1 MLARST
7 ILPHPAGAAI
17 TTPLLVPSFS
27 SKGFGTGRA
36 RAGRARAKEVG
47 KLLDVSKEQLTDAM
61 LISAYDL
68 HYRHVRRPR
77 RAVANIT
84 FVDSGGYETSQYQDL
99 SSTFIQDSKPRAW
112 DERRLKRVYGSWPD
126 YIPAVFVSYD
136 QRGAVK
142 RQARR
147 ALALLSEYPQQLHA
161 FLVKPRT
168 QRERFVS
175 VDDIGANLDLIGR
188 FHLLG
193 VTEKEIGNS
202 MIERMDTISRIRL
215 ALDDAGLRRVV
226 IHVFGGLDPITVPL
240 YFLAGAEIFD
250 GLTWLRFGY
259 HDGAALYRQNSAV
272 RRYGVHHS
280 DDQVKLLSLRQNLT
294 NLSELTM
301 QLRRFL
307 TDCDFAKLAPN
318 GACLRE
324 AYELLFSKNPR
335 VGPAQRVA

>member
-1 MLARST
+1 MSRRYVLARSR
-7 ILPHPAGAAI
+7 IVPHPTGTAI

-27 SKGFGTGRA
+27 SKGFG
-36 RAGRARAKEVG
+36 AGRAGAKEVG

-68 HYRHVRRPR
+68 HYGHIRTPR
-77 RAVANIT
+77 SAVANIT

-99 SSTFIQDSKPRAW
+99 SSTFIQESKPRAW
-112 DERRLKRVYGSWPD
+112 DERRLKRVYDRWPN
-126 YIPAVFVSYD
+126 YVPAVFVSYD
-136 QRGAVK
+136 RRGAVR
-142 RQARR
+142 RQGRR
-147 ALALLSEYPQQLHA
+147 AVALLSEFSQHLHA

-168 QRERFVS
+168 KKDRFIS
-175 VDDIGANLDLIGR
+175 LDDVIANLDLIGR
-188 FHLLG
+188 FQLLG
-193 VTEKEIGNS
+193 VTEKELGSS
-202 MIERMDTISRIRL
+202 MIERMENISRLRL
-215 ALDDAGLRRVV
+215 ALDDAGLGRVV

-272 RRYGVHHS
+272 RRYGVHQS
-280 DDQVKLLSLRQNLT
+280 DDQVKLLSLRQNLIH
-294 NLSELTM
+294 LSELTM

-307 TDCDFAKLAPN
+307 TDCDFAKLTPN
-318 GACLRE
+318 GARLRE
-324 AYELLFSKNPR
+324 AYDLLFSKNPR

>member
-1 MLARST
+1 MSRRCVLARSR
-7 ILPHPAGAAI
+7 ILPHPAGTAI

-36 RAGRARAKEVG
+36 GAKEVG

-68 HYRHVRRPR
+68 HYARVRRPR
-77 RAVANIT
+77 SAVANVT

-99 SSTFIQDSKPRAW
+99 SATFIQETKPLAW
-112 DERRLKRVYGSWPD
+112 DERRLKRVYQRWPD
-126 YIPAVFVSYD
+126 YVPAVFVSYD
-136 QRGAVK
+136 RRGSVS
-142 RQARR
+142 RQAG
-147 ALALLSEYPQQLHA
+147 AAVTLLSEFSQHLHA

-168 QRERFVS
+168 KRDQFIS
-175 VDDIGANLDLIGR
+175 VDDIVANLDLIGR
-188 FHLLG
+188 FQLLG
-193 VTEKEIGNS
+193 ITEKELGSS
-202 MIERMDTISRIRL
+202 MIERMETISRLRL
-215 ALDDAGLRRVV
+215 ALDDAGLQRVV

-259 HDGAALYRQNSAV
+259 YDGAALYRQNSAV
-272 RRYGVHHS
+272 RRYGVHQS
-280 DDQVKLLSLRQNLT
+280 DDQVKLLSLRQNLIQ
-294 NLSELTM
+294 LSELTM

-307 TDCDFAKLAPN
+307 TDCDFAKLTPD
-318 GACLRE
+318 GTRLRE
-324 AYELLFSKNPR
+324 AYDLLFSKNPR